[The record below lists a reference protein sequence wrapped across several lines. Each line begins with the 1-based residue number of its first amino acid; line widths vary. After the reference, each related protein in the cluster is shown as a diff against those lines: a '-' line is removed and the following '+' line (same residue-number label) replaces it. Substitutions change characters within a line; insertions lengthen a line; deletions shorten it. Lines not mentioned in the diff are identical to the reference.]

1 MFRFFTVYGPWGRPD
16 LALFKFVDAILD
28 DRKIDI
34 YNHGEMF
41 RDFTYVDDLVHAI
54 RLLIDEVPNHV
65 PLDDRKSD
73 IDSLSSVAP
82 FRIVNI
88 GNSTK
93 IRLLDFIT
101 AIESCLNKKAIKNFM
116 EIQPGDVPA
125 TLANTELLYELTGY
139 QPNTSIETGIRN
151 FIDWFR
157 AYYEK

>member
-1 MFRFFTVYGPWGRPD
+1 M
-16 LALFKFVDAILD
+16 
-28 DRKIDI
+28 
-34 YNHGEMF
+34 
-41 RDFTYVDDLVHAI
+41 
-54 RLLIDEVPNHV
+54 